1 MAFRILALF
10 VLFALPFEAAAQ
22 RIVADLSSRE
32 IQISTGF
39 TGAELLLFGATE
51 GAGDIIVTV
60 EGPHRTEVV
69 RRKERVA
76 GIWVNGASVTFEKA
90 PAYYWV
96 ASSRTIAD
104 IAPPKLLAQYH
115 IGAERLPLVSRS
127 ARPPEVVAA
136 FREAFIRNK
145 QAIELFGSGEGGI
158 TTIANR
164 LFRTTISF
172 PANVPTGEYQVTV
185 YLFKN
190 GRLVSRDR
198 TPLAVHR
205 TGMEAQIFDFAHDE
219 APWYG
224 AIAIAIALVAGWLAG
239 VIFRRS

>member
-1 MAFRILALF
+1 MALRILALF

-32 IQISTGF
+32 IKISTGF
-39 TGAELLLFGATE
+39 TGADLLLFGATE

-76 GIWVNGASVTFEKA
+76 GIWVNGASVTFDRA

-96 ASSRTIAD
+96 ASTRTIAD
-104 IAPPKLLAQYH
+104 IAPPRLLAQYH
-115 IGAERLPLVSRS
+115 IGAERLPFVPRS
-127 ARPPEVVAA
+127 VQSPEVTAE

-145 QAIELFGSGEGGI
+145 EALELFGSGESAI
-158 TTIANR
+158 TTISNR
-164 LFRTTISF
+164 LFRTTIRF

-198 TPLAVHR
+198 KPLAVHR
-205 TGMEAQIFDFAHDE
+205 TGMEARIFNFAHE
-219 APWYG
+219 QAAWYG

>member
-1 MAFRILALF
+1 MAFRLLPLLVLLALP
-10 VLFALPFEAAAQ
+10 LEAAAQ

-32 IQISTGF
+32 IAITTGF

-51 GAGDIIVTV
+51 GAGDIVVTV
-60 EGPHRTEVV
+60 EGPRRTEVV
-69 RRKERVA
+69 RRKERIA
-76 GIWVNGASVTFEKA
+76 GIWVNGASVTFDKA

-96 ASSRTIAD
+96 ASTRAIAD
-104 IAPPKLLAQYH
+104 IAPARLLAQH
-115 IGAERLPLVSRS
+115 QIGAERLSIVSRS
-127 ARPPEVVAA
+127 AYAPDVIAA

-145 QAIELFGSGEGGI
+145 RAAGLFGSGESEI
-158 TTIANR
+158 ATISNR
-164 LFRTTISF
+164 LFRTTIRF
-172 PANVPTGEYQVTV
+172 PANVPTGEYLVTV

-205 TGMEAQIFDFAHDE
+205 TGMEAQIFNFARDQ